1 MLDEHSQNL
10 ATRIIKKALITIDY
24 LYDSLGK
31 EHILPV
37 LSVVGT
43 VLFILG
49 VGYCMSYLVKVEEE
63 TVRKGENVSSKKSV
77 PTDDGKLSTIHLR
90 LSKIH

>member
-1 MLDEHSQNL
+1 M
-10 ATRIIKKALITIDY
+10 
-24 LYDSLGK
+24 YDSLGK

-63 TVRKGENVSSKKSV
+63 TVRKGEKGTSKKSL
-77 PTDDGKLSTIHLR
+77 PTDDGELKAEYNCQ
-90 LSKIH
+90 SKIQ